1 MGLGHPW
8 SSQGMTWIHLTLEA
22 SLWQAELQ
30 SWSLLVPKH
39 GVYQLR
45 HHRHVSYET
54 WKCSGMMQAE
64 VVSMHQR
71 AGLVVG
77 MCGDGGNDCAALQAA
92 HAGLALSD
100 AEASLVSPFTSNN
113 KSVSTLCAASNAQHL
128 VPRFITALSLI
139 LSAPSRHTCIA
150 CLALQCWL

>member
-1 MGLGHPW
+1 
-8 SSQGMTWIHLTLEA
+8 
-22 SLWQAELQ
+22 
-30 SWSLLVPKH
+30 
-39 GVYQLR
+39 
-45 HHRHVSYET
+45 
-54 WKCSGMMQAE
+54 MMQAE

-128 VPRFITALSLI
+128 VPRFTTALSLI

-150 CLALQCWL
+150 CLALQCWLWRLQVSEDMLCYDDASPFLMPEAMHHCDLAATGWSSLLSMLS